1 MISASLPPLLVLSA
15 IVFSGEPS
23 PMCEPW
29 EAQYAGR
36 DASGPHVVA
45 LWQFAPG
52 AETADASGHG
62 HTLTF
67 HGAQPHAAGRFGG
80 ALESSRGW
88 PAEDKRHAAVA
99 KNHPSLSP
107 QGAFTLEMWIQ
118 PKPELNVDYP
128 QAFLLD
134 KKYVAHDDYQLILE
148 APDKQGARVLHAVL
162 GFGDGSSGYF
172 SRPVRF
178 EPGKWYH
185 VAFVY
190 DGAGT
195 GSFFLNGRP
204 WGSSRVPGRAAISPG
219 RHPLS
224 LGDRIGSYYHG
235 FPGLIDQVRISR
247 GALEFQ
253 RVKLARTSDR
263 GCFVRMEKGA
273 AVRLEVRNLQRE
285 ATAQG
290 AVTISLGGAAT
301 TQAKIADLGPGK
313 TMEIEYPVDTSLRP
327 DRYAL
332 AVNVNLTGPK
342 PLEIEESFPMTVVPR
357 RPPQF
362 PVVMWGVGSPS
373 AVLKETD
380 RLREIGFTHVLGL
393 GADYG
398 RIWDA
403 GKPTEAG
410 SPERVAE
417 ARAMLDEALASGLTI
432 VASLSPGS
440 AMESKPELLRVD
452 RQGTPRK
459 KAEVCGLVPPLAEY
473 CGNVGASVAQSYG
486 GFPAFQAALVHTEVR
501 DGAQLCF
508 HPQDVEAFRKAEG
521 IDIPPEASSKSGV
534 NYLKLQGFPESRVIP
549 DDHPLYRYYR
559 WYWKAGDGWNGLNTA
574 VTRGLKST
582 GRKDFWTWH
591 DPAVRVASV
600 YGSGGEV
607 DAISQWTYSYPDPIR
622 IGLATDELLAMAA
635 GAGRK
640 QDVMKM
646 TQIIWYRSQTAPEAK
661 PGGARPA
668 FQARWEV
675 EQPDAPFITIA
686 PMHLREAFWTKIA
699 RPIRGIMYHG
709 WQSLVPCDTPAG
721 YRYTNPETQHELAR
735 LIREVLHPLGPTLLE
750 LPAAK
755 SDVAFL
761 ESFASEMFA
770 GRGTYGWGGG
780 WLGDAYHVM
789 LYAHL
794 QPEIVFDETIVERG
808 LDGFRVLVMCDCDVI
823 TAKML
828 ARIRAFQAAGGIIV
842 GDDRLAPAVKPDIVL
857 SPSKR
862 TGRADQDK
870 AALLALAADLR
881 KKLDARY
888 TRRVDSSDTEVIP
901 HLRQAGGADYVF
913 VVNDRR
919 EFGRYVG
926 QHGLVMENGIPSSA
940 TLSIAREAGTVYDLV
955 NRRELPVKKAGDR
968 LELDLQVGPC
978 DGGLYLFAASPIDRV
993 ALDVPQSVE
1002 RGARAECRIAVVD
1015 AQGQPI
1021 EAVVPLEVT
1030 ICDAETRRAEWSG
1043 YYAAVDGK
1051 LTIPLDIAANDP
1063 PGAWRIEVRELA
1075 SGRTAVGDLRVAGP
1089 TPWPPERRPVPKA
1102 AANAVQPQG

>member
-1 MISASLPPLLVLSA
+1 
-15 IVFSGEPS
+15 
-23 PMCEPW
+23 
-29 EAQYAGR
+29 
-36 DASGPHVVA
+36 
-45 LWQFAPG
+45 
-52 AETADASGHG
+52 
-62 HTLTF
+62 
-67 HGAQPHAAGRFGG
+67 
-80 ALESSRGW
+80 
-88 PAEDKRHAAVA
+88 
-99 KNHPSLSP
+99 
-107 QGAFTLEMWIQ
+107 
-118 PKPELNVDYP
+118 
-128 QAFLLD
+128 
-134 KKYVAHDDYQLILE
+134 
-148 APDKQGARVLHAVL
+148 
-162 GFGDGSSGYF
+162 
-172 SRPVRF
+172 
-178 EPGKWYH
+178 
-185 VAFVY
+185 
-190 DGAGT
+190 
-195 GSFFLNGRP
+195 
-204 WGSSRVPGRAAISPG
+204 
-219 RHPLS
+219 
-224 LGDRIGSYYHG
+224 
-235 FPGLIDQVRISR
+235 
-247 GALEFQ
+247 
-253 RVKLARTSDR
+253 
-263 GCFVRMEKGA
+263 
-273 AVRLEVRNLQRE
+273 
-285 ATAQG
+285 
-290 AVTISLGGAAT
+290 
-301 TQAKIADLGPGK
+301 
-313 TMEIEYPVDTSLRP
+313 
-327 DRYAL
+327 
-332 AVNVNLTGPK
+332 
-342 PLEIEESFPMTVVPR
+342 
-357 RPPQF
+357 
-362 PVVMWGVGSPS
+362 
-373 AVLKETD
+373 
-380 RLREIGFTHVLGL
+380 
-393 GADYG
+393 
-398 RIWDA
+398 
-403 GKPTEAG
+403 
-410 SPERVAE
+410 
-417 ARAMLDEALASGLTI
+417 
-432 VASLSPGS
+432 
-440 AMESKPELLRVD
+440 
-452 RQGTPRK
+452 
-459 KAEVCGLVPPLAEY
+459 
-473 CGNVGASVAQSYG
+473 
-486 GFPAFQAALVHTEVR
+486 
-501 DGAQLCF
+501 
-508 HPQDVEAFRKAEG
+508 
-521 IDIPPEASSKSGV
+521 
-534 NYLKLQGFPESRVIP
+534 
-549 DDHPLYRYYR
+549 
-559 WYWKAGDGWNGLNTA
+559 
-574 VTRGLKST
+574 
-582 GRKDFWTWH
+582 
-591 DPAVRVASV
+591 
-600 YGSGGEV
+600 
-607 DAISQWTYSYPDPIR
+607 
-622 IGLATDELLAMAA
+622 
-635 GAGRK
+635 
-640 QDVMKM
+640 
-646 TQIIWYRSQTAPEAK
+646 
-661 PGGARPA
+661 
-668 FQARWEV
+668 V